1 VMSFDS
7 VDVGMEFWER
17 TNAPTIALRMT
28 LPPERYADF
37 QRDARRLM
45 EEMNSSSDGRL
56 GLVSSYLR
64 VLARP
69 IR

>member
-1 VMSFDS
+1 
-7 VDVGMEFWER
+7 
-17 TNAPTIALRMT
+17 MT
-28 LPPERYADF
+28 LPPERYADS

-56 GLVSSYLR
+56 GLASSYVR

-69 IR
+69 VR